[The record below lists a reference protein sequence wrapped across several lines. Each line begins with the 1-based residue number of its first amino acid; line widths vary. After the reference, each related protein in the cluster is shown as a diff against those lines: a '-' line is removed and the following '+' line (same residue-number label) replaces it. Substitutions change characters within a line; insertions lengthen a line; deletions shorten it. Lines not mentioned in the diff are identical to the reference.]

1 MNRETTEELPPLTGP
16 LEWRLEIR
24 GPGRERVRTL
34 RRGESLTLGSSDE
47 VDVTLCDAR
56 VSGRHCRLN
65 ATGRGLLVSDLGS
78 RNGVFVGEGRVAEA
92 LAAGPHAVISI
103 GATTIVATDKAHL
116 QQTAELGLIGESAE
130 VQRLRERIV
139 RVARLGAPVLLL
151 GESGTGKDLVARA
164 LHVESGRA
172 GAYVP
177 LNVAAVPETLLDS
190 ELFGHVRGAFTGA
203 EAARL
208 GAFRAA
214 DGGTLFL
221 DEIAELSAAGQAK
234 LLRVVEDGMVRPVG
248 STSAERSSA
257 RVVAATC
264 APLAEYIEAGR
275 FRHDLYHRLS
285 VLTIRVPSLRERA
298 SDIPLLATA
307 FLERHRA
314 DFGHKRLSA
323 LALERLGSA
332 HFPGNVR
339 QLFSVLYKAAALTPG
354 DVIGPGE
361 IDIEPRVRRPEPV
374 RLGVERALELLDAHG
389 SVSRAARAAGVP
401 RTTFRSVI
409 ERKSGQKR
417 ASSEGGMEPKP

>member
-1 MNRETTEELPPLTGP
+1 MNGETTEVLPPPNGP

-24 GPGRERVRTL
+24 GPGRERVRVL
-34 RRGESLTLGSSDE
+34 RRGESLTLGSGDE
-47 VDVTLCDAR
+47 VDVTLSDPR
-56 VSGRHCRLN
+56 VSAHHCRLS
-65 ATGRGLLVSDLGS
+65 ATGRGLLVTDLGS
-78 RNGVFVGEGRVAEA
+78 RNGVFVGEGRVSEA
-92 LAAGPHAVISI
+92 LAAGPSVVLSL
-103 GATTIVATDKAHL
+103 GATSIVATDKAHL
-116 QQTAELGLIGESAE
+116 TRSSDLGLVGESPE
-130 VQRLRERIV
+130 VERLRERIV
-139 RVARLGAPVLLL
+139 RVARLAAPVLLL

-164 LHVESGRA
+164 LHLESRRA

-203 EAARL
+203 EAARA

-221 DEIAELSAAGQAK
+221 DEIAELSPAGQAK

-248 STSAERSSA
+248 STSVERSSA
-257 RVVAATC
+257 RVVSATC

-275 FRHDLYHRLS
+275 FRHDLFHRLS

-314 DFGHKRLSA
+314 DLGQKRLSA
-323 LALERLGSA
+323 LALERLTTA
-332 HFPGNVR
+332 QFPGNVR
-339 QLFSVLYKAAALTPG
+339 QLFSVLYKAAALTVG
-354 DVIGPGE
+354 EVIGPGE
-361 IDIEPRVRRPEPV
+361 IEIQATVRRAEPV

-417 ASSEGGMEPKP
+417 TPSEPAAAKR

>member
-1 MNRETTEELPPLTGP
+1 MNGETTEELPPLSGP
-16 LEWRLEIR
+16 REWRLEIR
-24 GPGRERVRTL
+24 APDRERVRAL
-34 RRGESLTLGSSDE
+34 RRGESLTLGSGDD
-47 VDVTLCDAR
+47 VDVTLRDGR
-56 VSGRHCRLN
+56 VSARHCRLS
-65 ATGRGLLVSDLGS
+65 ATGRGLLVADLGS
-78 RNGVFVGEGRVAEA
+78 RNGVFVGEGRVGEA
-92 LAAGPHAVISI
+92 LAAGPSVTVSL
-103 GATTIVATDKAHL
+103 GATTIVATDKAYL
-116 QQTAELGLIGESAE
+116 TRASELGLIGDSPE
-130 VQRLRERIV
+130 VERLRERIV

-164 LHVESGRA
+164 LHVESKRA

-203 EAARL
+203 EAARG

-214 DGGTLFL
+214 DEGTLFL

-248 STSAERSSA
+248 STSSERSSA
-257 RVVAATC
+257 RVVSATC
-264 APLAEYIEAGR
+264 APLADYIAAGR
-275 FRHDLYHRLS
+275 FRHDLFHRLS
-285 VLTIRVPSLRERA
+285 VLTIRVPSLRERT

-314 DFGHKRLSA
+314 EFGEKRLCA
-323 LALERLGSA
+323 LALERLKGA

-339 QLFSVLYKAAALTPG
+339 QLFAVLYKAAALTAG
-354 DVIGPGE
+354 EVIGPGE
-361 IDIEPRVRRPEPV
+361 IEIETRVSRPAPV

-389 SVSRAARAAGVP
+389 SMTRAARAAGVP

-417 ASSEGGMEPKP
+417 GPNEAGHGTKG